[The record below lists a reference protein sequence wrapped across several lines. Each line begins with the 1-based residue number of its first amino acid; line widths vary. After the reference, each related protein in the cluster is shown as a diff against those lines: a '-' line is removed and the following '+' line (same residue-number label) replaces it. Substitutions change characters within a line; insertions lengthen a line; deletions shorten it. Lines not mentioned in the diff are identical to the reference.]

1 VGGNAKEQRGRR
13 RVDVARERRE
23 VGRTMLKE
31 EEELSEEAEWLSE
44 AGVRDEV
51 RRYTRGKMRKA
62 MRVSAMDEGM
72 AEKRNEVDAVANT
85 RLARA
90 VLKRQQSDQQERE
103 RSSGERE
110 RSGGTEGDGET
121 AFESAEVV
129 GTLEIETTYLPFKQG
144 PYTYIGPQVGP
155 LGMVKPGSFGRNAGW
170 KPMERWTLLRKR
182 AEAFQA
188 LSLLALL
195 VLLLVQRYKS

>member
-1 VGGNAKEQRGRR
+1 M
-13 RVDVARERRE
+13 ARERRE
-23 VGRTMLKE
+23 MGRAMLKE
-31 EEELSEEAEWLSE
+31 EVELSEEEEWLRE
-44 AGVRDEV
+44 AGVRDEE
-51 RRYTRGKMRKA
+51 RRYTRGKMRKP
-62 MRVSAMDEGM
+62 MRVSAMDEGT
-72 AEKRNEVDAVANT
+72 AGKSKRNAVNEAANT

-90 VLKRQQSDQQERE
+90 VLKRQQSDERERE
-103 RSSGERE
+103 RSSGEGE

-121 AFESAEVV
+121 ASESAEVV

-155 LGMVKPGSFGRNAGW
+155 LGMAKPGSFGRNAGW

-195 VLLLVQRYKS
+195 VLY